1 MLKKVALGIA
11 AAITPTVAN
20 YAPCIEQP
28 NAETCPDDLRSSPTG
43 ISHTQNV

>member
-11 AAITPTVAN
+11 AAITTVAN
-20 YAPCIEQP
+20 YAPCTEQP